1 MKKILILGANS
12 DIAKECANI
21 WKLRNEQLFL
31 VGRNKENLKK
41 IAIDLKIENKFILH
55 ADLSEINNHEEIF
68 NKAISAM
75 NGLDFVLISY
85 GVLSDQKKC
94 ETDVQLALKDI
105 NINSLSVIS
114 FLTIMANFFEKQ
126 RSGKIAVITSVAG
139 DRGRSS
145 NYLYGCSKAMIS
157 TFLSGLRQRLFKYN
171 IKVIDI
177 KPGLVSTKMTKN
189 FKKNILWSDPKI
201 IGKKIVKIIDQG
213 KEVAYLPSFWFYLM
227 FLIKITPLK
236 IFKRLKF

>member
-1 MKKILILGANS
+1 MSNYSWLAVTKKI
-12 DIAKECANI
+12 
-21 WKLRNEQLFL
+21 
-31 VGRNKENLKK
+31 LKK

-68 NKAISAM
+68 NKAITAM

-171 IKVIDI
+171 IKV
-177 KPGLVSTKMTKN
+177 MN
-189 FKKNILWSDPKI
+189 
-201 IGKKIVKIIDQG
+201 
-213 KEVAYLPSFWFYLM
+213 
-227 FLIKITPLK
+227 
-236 IFKRLKF
+236 